1 MSLERRRTVNG
12 DRLREVLAAGDTV
25 LMPGVWDALS
35 AKLAHAAGFSTAF
48 LSGYCVSGTHLGV
61 PDIGLLTQTEM
72 AEVARRVC
80 QAAPELMVVVDADT
94 AYGNPINTVR
104 TVELW
109 EQAGATGLFL
119 EDQQWPKRCGHMAH
133 KQVVARSDWLA
144 KLRTAV
150 DHREHLFITARTD
163 ARGPLGL
170 DEAIARA
177 RLAAELGVDAVFV
190 EAPESMAELE
200 QIADALP
207 DVVRVANMVE
217 TGKTPLLTPAELH
230 DLGFDLIVSPLS
242 GLFSMVASVRTAFDR
257 LATVGSLRDD
267 LDRLVSFE
275 EFTDL
280 VDLPAWLDVDGVQD
294 VDGAERHDEAEN

>member
-12 DRLREVLAAGDTV
+12 NRLREVLAAGDTV

-80 QAAPELMVVVDADT
+80 QAVPELMVVVDADT

-133 KQVVARSDWLA
+133 KQVVARDDWLA

-163 ARGPLGL
+163 ARGPHGL

-190 EAPESMAELE
+190 EAPESVAELE

-217 TGKTPLLTPAELH
+217 TGKTPLLTPSELH

-242 GLFSMVASVRTAFDR
+242 GLFSMVASVRAAFDR
-257 LATVGSLRDD
+257 LAAVGSLRDD
-267 LDRLVSFE
+267 LDGLVSFD

-280 VDLPAWLDVDGVQD
+280 VDLPAWLDVDGVD
-294 VDGAERHDEAEN
+294 GVDGADRRDEAEN